1 MSRAEKIGLGG
12 TVFGIGVTVVTAA
25 LSLADVDMSAVL
37 LWVMGAVGVVLTLG
51 GLIGGI
57 VSWRARTHD
66 HGGEDVGPRDLLK
79 TALVRERASGQE
91 LLPGLGILS
100 RGALFPRVTPAV
112 VEAWENR
119 VRDLLQGRPDMLQI
133 FMHDPP
139 ESAIGQVLLADRDA
153 LFGGPLAKRLRRRL
167 AQLDKVIEL
176 LL

>member
-1 MSRAEKIGLGG
+1 MSRGEKLSLSA
-12 TVFGIGVTVVTAA
+12 TVCGVGIGIILGV
-25 LSLADVDMSAVL
+25 LSLAGVRMNAVI
-37 LWVMGAVGVVLTLG
+37 LWLMGGVGVVLTLV

-139 ESAIGQVLLADRDA
+139 ESAIGQVLLADRDS

-176 LL
+176 L